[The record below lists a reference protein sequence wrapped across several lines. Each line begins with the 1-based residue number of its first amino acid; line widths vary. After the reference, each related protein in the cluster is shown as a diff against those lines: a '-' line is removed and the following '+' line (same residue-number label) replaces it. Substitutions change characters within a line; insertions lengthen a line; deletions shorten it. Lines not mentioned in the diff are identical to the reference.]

1 LRPPGR
7 RSDGL
12 APDEPRLKEL
22 GDQMADATGYT
33 SQYGWQLYD
42 TSGTTEDWNYA
53 AAGTFGYTIEL
64 GPVDGF
70 FHMPYETGVVG
81 EWNGTDEREGRGMRE
96 ALMLSLE
103 SAANPE
109 DHSVIAGTAPA
120 GRVIHVRKDFQTMTS
135 PVCQIALDDP
145 GVDRCEAQGDPIAVD
160 DFLDTTMVV
169 PKSGKFEYHV
179 TPSTRPFVGARRDE
193 VVSVTREESYTP
205 EEGETGTPAGSRIVG
220 DEYGPESS
228 TTRTF
233 TVTEEDQA
241 DELVVD
247 LTADPV
253 GGGENTNLEDYDV
266 YLSYKQPDGTLQ
278 PIGTPRSDVPPG
290 GALIWVLEDGQG
302 ARIGPAQPEQLI
314 VKDPPVGDYVAEIV
328 NRVGTGSTWELGV
341 RRLDSVQNVVL
352 SGVTE
357 AWTLTCESPDGSTV
371 YETRDIVIGRGEER
385 SMKLGCG
392 GKKTKR

>member
-1 LRPPGR
+1 
-7 RSDGL
+7 
-12 APDEPRLKEL
+12 
-22 GDQMADATGYT
+22 
-33 SQYGWQLYD
+33 
-42 TSGTTEDWNYA
+42 
-53 AAGTFGYTIEL
+53 
-64 GPVDGF
+64 
-70 FHMPYETGVVG
+70 
-81 EWNGTDEREGRGMRE
+81 
-96 ALMLSLE
+96 MLSLE

-120 GRVIHVRKDFQTMTS
+120 GRVIHVRKDFQTLTS

-193 VVSVTREESYTP
+193 VVSVTREESYAP